1 MKVSILSMQRVY
13 NYGSFLQ
20 AYGLKKMLESLGH
33 QVKFIDILPGENQEI
48 NGEAETSV
56 FVKIKNMLSSNAVK
70 HIIFKL
76 KTDELGRLF
85 VKWQGEELGV
95 TEEKMFLDSDCE
107 AVIIGS
113 DEVFNCSSSCWWGVS
128 TQLYGDIPCS
138 KVISYAAS
146 CGFFT
151 YEDLPEKYR
160 GDVKK
165 ALEHQSAISVRDDNT
180 FSFVKKVSGI
190 EASYNL
196 DPVLMYRFD
205 AEVEQTEKHMNLN
218 EDYMIVYAYRNRISD
233 KSEIKAIKD
242 YARKNNLK
250 LYCVG
255 GALSWCDKFPLWTPF
270 EVLAGFK
277 NAACVVT
284 DTFHGTIMAAKYNRP
299 FVSLVRE
306 SNANKLNDL
315 LGRLELMEHKWDG
328 KTQINE
334 KMEIIDFSGFNAVVE
349 RERKNTE
356 DYLKSN
362 LI

>member
-20 AYGLKKMLESLGH
+20 AYGLKKILESLGH
-33 QVKFIDILPGENQEI
+33 QIKFIDILPGENQESSV
-48 NGEAETSV
+48 EAETSV
-56 FVKIKNMLSSNAVK
+56 FGKIKNMLSSNALK

-76 KTDELGRLF
+76 KTDELVRLF

-95 TEEKMFLDSDCE
+95 TEEKMLLDSDCD
-107 AVIIGS
+107 AVVIGS

-138 KVISYAAS
+138 RVISYAAS

-160 GDVKK
+160 NSVKR
-165 ALEHQSAISVRDDNT
+165 ALEHQSAISVRDENT
-180 FSFVKKVSGI
+180 FCFVKKASGI

-196 DPVLMYRFD
+196 DPVLIYRFGD
-205 AEVEQTEKHMNLN
+205 EVERAERQMNLN

-242 YARKNNLK
+242 YARKNKLK

-255 GALSWCDKFPLWTPF
+255 GSLSWCDKFPLWTPF

-315 LGRLELMEHKWDG
+315 LIRLDLIEHKWDG
-328 KTQINE
+328 KSPIEE
-334 KMEIIDFSGFNAVVE
+334 KMKIIDFVGFNDVVE
-349 RERKNTE
+349 RERKNTA
-356 DYLKSN
+356 DYFKRN

>member
-20 AYGLKKMLESLGH
+20 AYGLKKIIESSGH
-33 QVKFIDILPGENQEI
+33 QVNFIDILPGENQESD
-48 NGEAETSV
+48 GKPGTSV
-56 FVKIKNMLSSNAVK
+56 FDKIKTLLSLNAVK

-76 KTDELGRLF
+76 KTNELENLF
-85 VKWQGEELGV
+85 VKWQGEELGI
-95 TEEKMFLDSDCE
+95 TEEKMLLASDCD
-107 AVIIGS
+107 AVVIGS

-160 GDVKK
+160 GDVKR
-165 ALEHQSAISVRDDNT
+165 ALEHQSAVSVRDDNT
-180 FSFVKKVSGI
+180 FDFVKKVSGI

-196 DPVLMYRFD
+196 DPVLMYNFD
-205 AEVEQTEKHMNLN
+205 DEVERAEKQMDLN
-218 EDYMIVYAYRNRISD
+218 EDYMIIYAYRNRISD

-242 YARKNNLK
+242 YARKHKLR

-255 GALSWCDKFPLWTPF
+255 GSLSWCDKFPLWTPF
-270 EVLAGFK
+270 QVLAGFK

-315 LGRLELMEHKWDG
+315 LRRLDLMEHKWDG
-328 KTQINE
+328 KSPIE
-334 KMEIIDFSGFNAVVE
+334 GKMKTSNFRSFNAVVD
-349 RERKNTE
+349 RERKNSA
-356 DYLKSN
+356 DYFEKN
-362 LI
+362 LA